1 MAVEVKRCVIISGAP
16 ENNVDYYK
24 DYINDDTYVIC
35 ADSGY
40 IKCES
45 LKIIPDIIIGDFDSS
60 SCPNDKE
67 NVIKLEVRKND
78 TDTFYCV
85 KYALQNGYNDI
96 TILGGIGSRI
106 DHTYAN
112 VMSLVYCDEHKAK
125 ARLVNNSNLI
135 TIISG
140 NNRIENNGFKYFSL
154 YSLFEKCENVTI
166 SNASYNI
173 SGVDIY
179 PNEQFAQSNE
189 FLSGPAEIY
198 IEKGKMILF
207 LCND

>member
-45 LKIIPDIIIGDFDSS
+45 LKINPDIIIGDFDSS

-67 NVIKLEVRKND
+67 NIIKLEVRKND

-112 VMSLVYCDEHKAK
+112 IMSLVYCDEHKAK